1 MAYTFT
7 NSIADPVTAHAGS
20 RETSTLFSGLRDS
33 INHTHAR
40 AFNSVFVSQSYS
52 GLGIVNGVA
61 TPSHL
66 NWIANQKQPGTYSNL
81 WIWRIPTISSAH
93 NVVTVYVNA
102 RQTDNDANK
111 LKKITFESSVASNAI
126 AITSNSFVWHQ
137 IDLNVDTSSEFD
149 TITAKLLTN
158 HAGAAFELRSIVI
171 RPKRLL
177 SPLSAGLV
185 TQPADRRSQTSTFE
199 PIGADRTTAGRS
211 ISAALGEAIIDDLN
225 ALDRRI
231 EPILSWSAFNSPDPG
246 AQPQLRPL
254 SRWYD
259 APIPAVARIRG
270 SAKIVCHVRAHN
282 PNQGSSP
289 NDARPISFCIA
300 SPTIPGDLFSGWPS
314 GANRKIVKSEEVP
327 PNTTQWFTFT
337 DTINREFGGPID
349 GVNPD
354 RFIHCG
360 ILSTEQD
367 QKFNRFN
374 RLSPLGSNTARKRAQ
389 VNSIIIYMIP

>member
-1 MAYTFT
+1 
-7 NSIADPVTAHAGS
+7 TAHAGS

-246 AQPQLRPL
+246 AQ
-254 SRWYD
+254 
-259 APIPAVARIRG
+259 
-270 SAKIVCHVRAHN
+270 
-282 PNQGSSP
+282 
-289 NDARPISFCIA
+289 
-300 SPTIPGDLFSGWPS
+300 
-314 GANRKIVKSEEVP
+314 
-327 PNTTQWFTFT
+327 
-337 DTINREFGGPID
+337 
-349 GVNPD
+349 
-354 RFIHCG
+354 
-360 ILSTEQD
+360 
-367 QKFNRFN
+367 
-374 RLSPLGSNTARKRAQ
+374 
-389 VNSIIIYMIP
+389 